1 MDQHSG
7 CSFLLDLS
15 ARCSMPLRLSLAL
28 CLLSLTAVAGCSSAK
43 AEVVPPLEQVSGTV
57 MLDGKP
63 TAGIAVTFVPGL
75 ATTNGN
81 PSYGITDA
89 EGKYTLSYR
98 NGAPGVPAGEYVA
111 MFTKMAQKDG
121 SPVPEGKTAA
131 DVMAIDIIPA
141 RYRSMDNRQM
151 TCNVPAGGKTFDFQ
165 LKSK

>member
-57 MLDGKP
+57 MLD
-63 TAGIAVTFVPGL
+63 VPGL